1 MGTLWEGRMSGETEE
16 ALRALND
23 SLQIDKRLYK
33 EDISGSAAHVQ
44 MLVSVGLIEESDG
57 KSILE
62 ALEATEEEI
71 SSGSFI
77 FQIEDEDIHTAIE
90 RRVTEIAGEAGA
102 RMHTGRSR
110 NDQVVTDL
118 RLWTLRS
125 LEELGALVIALQKS
139 LINQAEKAGTTCMPG
154 YTHLQQAQPILL
166 SHHLLAHV
174 WALARDFDRI
184 METRSRTD
192 VSPLGAGALA
202 GSSLPIDPE
211 MTANYLGFS
220 DIFKNSLDAV
230 SDRDFV
236 AEAIFVNS
244 LLSVHLSRI
253 GEELVLW
260 SSEEF
265 GFVEIDDAYTTGSSM
280 LPQKKNPDIAE
291 LARGK
296 AGRLI
301 GNLTG
306 LLTVMKGLPLTYNKD
321 LQEDKEPL
329 FDSFDTNRLVLT
341 ALTGLFDSVT
351 FNEQKM
357 TQAADKPFST
367 AVDLAEYLV
376 QKGMPFREAHS
387 LIGALVKI
395 SIENQKDFSKVVL
408 EDDNFGPEVEDF
420 FKSGMSI
427 KRRISPGGSGLDAV
441 ELQKKQIKKQLE
453 IQTSMLRS

>member
-125 LEELGALVIALQKS
+125 LEELGALVIALQ
-139 LINQAEKAGTTCMPG
+139 
-154 YTHLQQAQPILL
+154 

-211 MTANYLGFS
+211 MTANSLGFS

-420 FKSGMSI
+420 FNSGVSI